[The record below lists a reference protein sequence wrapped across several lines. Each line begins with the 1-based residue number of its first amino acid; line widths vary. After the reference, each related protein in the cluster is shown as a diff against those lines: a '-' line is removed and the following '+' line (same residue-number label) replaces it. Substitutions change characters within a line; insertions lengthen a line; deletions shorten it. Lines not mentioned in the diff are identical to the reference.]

1 MASFDPTSAFAGGA
15 LIGLSA
21 VLLLWL
27 NGRIAGVSGILYGV
41 FTRQTSER
49 NWRLLFVVGLIL
61 GGYLYQL
68 ATGHP
73 LATRTDFPLSLLIL
87 AGLLVGVG
95 TRLGSG
101 CTSGHGVCGISR
113 LSARSTIATLTFV
126 LAGVITTAFLRPL
139 FGAFE

>member
-1 MASFDPTSAFAGGA
+1 MTEFTPMTAAIGGA

-27 NGRIAGVSGILYGV
+27 NGRVAGVSGILYGV
-41 FTRQTSER
+41 FTRHSAER
-49 NWRLLFVVGLIL
+49 DWRLLFVVGLVM
-61 GGYLYQL
+61 GGAIYQWVTEL
-68 ATGHP
+68 P
-73 LATRTDFPLSLLIL
+73 LMTRDDFPLPVLVI

-113 LSARSTIATLTFV
+113 FSLRSFLATATFIAT
-126 LAGVITTAFLRPL
+126 GIITTTVIRILL
-139 FGAFE
+139 GGLT